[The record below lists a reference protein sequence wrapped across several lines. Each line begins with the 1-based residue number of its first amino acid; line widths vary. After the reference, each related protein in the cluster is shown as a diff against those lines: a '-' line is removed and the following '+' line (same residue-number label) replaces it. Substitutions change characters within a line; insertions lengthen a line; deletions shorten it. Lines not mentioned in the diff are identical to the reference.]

1 MDWLDLLAVQGTLK
15 SLLQHH
21 SSKAPI
27 LLCSAFFIVQLSH
40 PYVTIGKTTALTRWT
55 FIDKVYSILIHMY
68 SHHDYRTMEGKTFIN
83 VCEGVNVCICVY
95 MYVAP
100 QIKLLNKDWSFY
112 SVTKSNPTLFDPM
125 NCSMPGFPVLRY
137 LPEFVHTYV
146 HWIID
151 VILPSHPLPLPSLA
165 TSLFQHRWHLECT
178 CHVLWGTCLT
188 RITARNVP
196 NIK

>member
-1 MDWLDLLAVQGTLK
+1 
-15 SLLQHH
+15 
-21 SSKAPI
+21 
-27 LLCSAFFIVQLSH
+27 
-40 PYVTIGKTTALTRWT
+40 
-55 FIDKVYSILIHMY
+55 
-68 SHHDYRTMEGKTFIN
+68 MEGKTFIN

-146 HWIID
+146 H
-151 VILPSHPLPLPSLA
+151 
-165 TSLFQHRWHLECT
+165 
-178 CHVLWGTCLT
+178 
-188 RITARNVP
+188 
-196 NIK
+196 